1 MNQVNSTQ
9 SILNYNTLYVSLSRQ
24 TRTCFVKVAN
34 DQKFFNTS
42 TYLKELENLFDWLSN
57 KVEIN
62 SVIFKFASEEI
73 ELFKKEELRFFD
85 DKTLG
90 NTLQLLARLS
100 WAQILLPQTVIWSF
114 QKSACPFSIELAM
127 GGDIR
132 YCAPSF
138 SVNFDQLNK
147 GITPMGGMNTLT
159 NEKGNSAK
167 IMQFLLSSQNVGADA
182 LISAGLIGKTLY
194 SENEI
199 EDIVSRISKQSPM
212 ARIQTKRSFNN
223 ELIKNMEE
231 VLLEEITFANST
243 LATGDFKNYAN
254 DRSFTNPRDFARV
267 LKKTPTVAEAM

>member
-1 MNQVNSTQ
+1 MNNSNSNQ
-9 SILNYNTLYVSLSRQ
+9 SILNYNTLNVSLTRQ
-24 TRTCFVKVAN
+24 TRTCFVTIAN

-42 TYLKELENLFDWLSN
+42 TYLKELEDLFDWLSN

-62 SVIFKFASEEI
+62 SVVFKFASEDI
-73 ELFKKEELRFFD
+73 ELLKKEELRFFD
-85 DKTLG
+85 EKTLG

-100 WAQILLPQTVIWSF
+100 WAQVLLPQTVLWSF
-114 QKSACPFSIELAM
+114 QKSACPFSLELAM

-138 SVNFDQLNK
+138 SVAFDQLNK

-182 LISAGLIGKTLY
+182 LISAGLIGKTLFD
-194 SENEI
+194 ENEI
-199 EDIVSRISKQSPM
+199 EDIVSRIAKQSPM

-223 ELIKNMEE
+223 ELIKKMEE

-243 LATGDFKNYAN
+243 IATGDFKNYAN
-254 DRSFTNPRDFARV
+254 DKKFTNPREFARV
-267 LKKTPTVAEAM
+267 LRDSPTVAEAM